1 MEKISFILNV
11 VFKKKYVLIYFL
23 DEVLLK
29 QYYFKNKNKVYPL
42 FYIYVYL
49 YKLGLLNKKF
59 KANVYI

>member
-1 MEKISFILNV
+1 MKKISFIFNV
-11 VFKKKYVLIYFL
+11 DFKEKYVLIYFL

-29 QYYFKNKNKVYPL
+29 QYYFKNKSKVYCL
-42 FYIYVYL
+42 FYIYAYL